1 MNKAQSDLV
10 SKVIRKITSL
20 AKKFQL
26 AKRLAFILIILAT
39 ASAIATYYA
48 ITRSSSPFGPDPS
61 AVMGYVLIDL
71 TLLLALAILISRR
84 IFNLLVSRRKE
95 IEGSR
100 LQGRIVLMFSLVSS
114 IPTIIV
120 ALFSALFFNYGIQ
133 SWFDQRVSTAL
144 EESVAVAESYLTE
157 HKEKIKLD
165 AIVMAGDL
173 NRQAYLLKDLD
184 FFTDFISTQ
193 TVVRALTEAL
203 VIQQGKVIAH
213 SALSFS
219 ATLERFPIEI
229 FERADKGEIV
239 LLASDNNDKVRA
251 LVKLKDFYDTY
262 LLIGRIVDQ
271 KVLNYT
277 ESTKGAVNEY
287 QRLKSQI
294 SNLQIKFSIIFI
306 AVALLLL
313 LASIWL
319 GIIFASAIAKPIS
332 KLVVAAE
339 GIKAGNFSA
348 RVKEGPENDEI
359 AILER
364 AFNRMAAQIE
374 RQRNDLIEANHQ
386 IDARRHFSE
395 TVIAGVS
402 AGVIAL
408 NIVKKIT
415 MINKSALSLLGINQ
429 TEAIEKDIKELLPE
443 INELVLLAEHS
454 PEAPAQGEVSLIR
467 GNKKLILLVRVV
479 AEMLES
485 TTKGY
490 VITFDDIT
498 ALVLAQRTA
507 AWSDV
512 ARRIAHEIKNPLTPI
527 HLATERLKR
536 KYSQEVSD
544 SETFIKYTDTISRHV
559 SDITKMVE
567 EFVNFARM
575 PAPIFVTTN
584 LSELIKSIIFSRQC
598 VTSNIEYSLELFSQE
613 AFIECDSGQIGQVL
627 LNLLKNAEESIEVK
641 NPTEGRIKVVL
652 ASENNSFTLLI
663 IDNGIGFPKEL
674 FERLTEPYTTTKVR
688 GTGLGLAI
696 VKKIL
701 DDHNATIEF
710 ANNPDGGASVKLTM
724 LAKN

>member
-1 MNKAQSDLV
+1 
-10 SKVIRKITSL
+10 
-20 AKKFQL
+20 
-26 AKRLAFILIILAT
+26 
-39 ASAIATYYA
+39 
-48 ITRSSSPFGPDPS
+48 
-61 AVMGYVLIDL
+61 
-71 TLLLALAILISRR
+71 
-84 IFNLLVSRRKE
+84 
-95 IEGSR
+95 
-100 LQGRIVLMFSLVSS
+100 
-114 IPTIIV
+114 
-120 ALFSALFFNYGIQ
+120 
-133 SWFDQRVSTAL
+133 
-144 EESVAVAESYLTE
+144 
-157 HKEKIKLD
+157 
-165 AIVMAGDL
+165 
-173 NRQAYLLKDLD
+173 
-184 FFTDFISTQ
+184 
-193 TVVRALTEAL
+193 
-203 VIQQGKVIAH
+203 
-213 SALSFS
+213 
-219 ATLERFPIEI
+219 
-229 FERADKGEIV
+229 
-239 LLASDNNDKVRA
+239 
-251 LVKLKDFYDTY
+251 
-262 LLIGRIVDQ
+262 
-271 KVLNYT
+271 
-277 ESTKGAVNEY
+277 
-287 QRLKSQI
+287 
-294 SNLQIKFSIIFI
+294 
-306 AVALLLL
+306 
-313 LASIWL
+313 
-319 GIIFASAIAKPIS
+319 
-332 KLVVAAE
+332 
-339 GIKAGNFSA
+339 
-348 RVKEGPENDEI
+348 
-359 AILER
+359 
-364 AFNRMAAQIE
+364 
-374 RQRNDLIEANHQ
+374 
-386 IDARRHFSE
+386 
-395 TVIAGVS
+395 
-402 AGVIAL
+402 
-408 NIVKKIT
+408 